1 MQMSDKSEMITI
13 NLNLNKRANADVIR
27 QLEAQDN
34 VREYLIRLIRED
46 IAAHTGSR
54 LSDMSI
60 EELRGIEESYNAML
74 KVIREAAAK

>member
-1 MQMSDKSEMITI
+1 MDKSEMITI

-27 QLEAQDN
+27 HLEAQEN

-46 IAAHTGSR
+46 IAGKQGST
-54 LSDMSI
+54 LSGMSI